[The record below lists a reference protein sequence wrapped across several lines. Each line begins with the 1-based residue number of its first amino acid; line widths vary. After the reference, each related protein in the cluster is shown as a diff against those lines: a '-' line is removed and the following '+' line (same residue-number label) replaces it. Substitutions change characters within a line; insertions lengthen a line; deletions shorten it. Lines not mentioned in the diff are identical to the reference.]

1 MLYLYGD
8 ESNTP
13 GADKNLGSRIFV
25 LLEEKNASLS
35 KSSAEAEDRLNEDLD
50 SVSIPLDMKNI

>member
-13 GADKNLGSRIFV
+13 GEDKKPLRVNP
-25 LLEEKNASLS
+25 
-35 KSSAEAEDRLNEDLD
+35 SAEAEDRLKEGLD
-50 SVSIPLDMKNI
+50 SIIIHEN

>member
-13 GADKNLGSRIFV
+13 GEDKVWAVGFLF
-25 LLEEKNASLS
+25 
-35 KSSAEAEDRLNEDLD
+35 SAHIRKLTYFTGNKK
-50 SVSIPLDMKNI
+50 PP